1 MFHEERTMS
10 APKTKRGR
18 ERRAQILAAA
28 EQMFGARGYAD
39 TSVAD
44 ITRAAGAAQGTL
56 YIYFSGK
63 EEIFSELVREMG
75 RMTRRAMARAVAD
88 APDRLEAER
97 RGLAA
102 FLRFAAER
110 PALYRIVEEARFVDP
125 PAYRAYFTEFAE
137 AYRQSLDKAEAE
149 GSIRPGDNEVRAW
162 MLMGIAK
169 SLGDR
174 FVLWEGG
181 GDLDHV
187 VEAAFDMIRDGLA
200 P

>member
-1 MFHEERTMS
+1 MS
-10 APKTKRGR
+10 PPKTKRGR

-28 EQMFGARGYAD
+28 EMVFGERGYAD

-44 ITRAAGAAQGTL
+44 ITRTAGTAQGTL

-75 RMTRRAMARAVAD
+75 QLTRRTMARAVAD

-125 PAYRAYFTEFAE
+125 DAYRAYFTEFAA
-137 AYRQSLDKAEAE
+137 AYRESLEQAEADAL
-149 GSIRPGDNEVRAW
+149 IRPGDNEVRAW

-169 SLGDR
+169 ILGDR
-174 FVLWEGG
+174 FVLWDEGA
-181 GDLDHV
+181 DLDHV
-187 VEAAFDMIRDGLA
+187 VDAAFDMIRDGLA
-200 P
+200 K